1 MKPMSLLTACGVVVS
16 LALAPPSR
24 ADQFSPR
31 QHAQREQFARS
42 QANAAAPADARP
54 NVPRG
59 NLRGDIAS
67 NARARNN
74 DAQRPPGDSN
84 HP

>member
-16 LALAPPSR
+16 LALAPPTR
-24 ADQFSPR
+24 AAQFSPR
-31 QHAQREQFARS
+31 PPAPREQFARTHP
-42 QANAAAPADARP
+42 NAAAPADARP

-84 HP
+84 HH